1 MPPSR
6 DRRYPRDAAS
16 DRGRRFVGVLA
27 LAFAI
32 TLMLVPVSQASGP
45 AGRYDRAFLTEMIG
59 HHAMAVDMAD
69 MAREKATHDEL
80 RQAAGEIIRTQSAEI
95 RRMRAWLRDWYGQ
108 RRVRPELGH
117 EEMAQ
122 MEELEA
128 ATGSAFEIRFLAL
141 MTVHHTLA
149 VERAQI
155 ALERAK
161 HPRIRKLAR
170 AIVRAQQREIDQF
183 RDWLVAWY
191 AS

>member
-6 DRRYPRDAAS
+6 DARHPRSAATT
-16 DRGRRFVGVLA
+16 RGRRLIGMVT

-32 TLMLVPVSQASGP
+32 TLMLVPTSQASGP

-59 HHAMAVDMAD
+59 HHAMAVDMSE

-95 RRMRAWLRDWYGQ
+95 RRMRGWLREWYGQ

-122 MEELEA
+122 MEELEQ